1 MAVDFE
7 KVQKAFTDLN
17 IWFKI
22 NNDESITLADM
33 PELIRLRWSYFRDN
47 WNFISQRYA
56 SAVSTYRDPDKLA
69 NEIVIFTDFINSQR
83 NSKVKKNP
91 FDSSDILYRFYSIF
105 DNTPVDSVA
114 LTFDERNTV
123 NNKTRTIRSFTRRD
137 FLNIRSQFQAER
149 DAIADRVGASD
160 PDYNKSF
167 SRSSQTAR
175 VDIKNKDVNKMYEI
189 QQTIKAVD
197 FILANSF
204 SLESAVIDPFALARA
219 NANNNEINIGTYSSG
234 TLTKLNYKEDL
245 QALAKRTLGD
255 PDKWIDIAIAN
266 GLKAPYID
274 EVGEKI
280 PLISNA
286 NGNQINIAQISNDS
300 FNIDKMFIGQ
310 IVLLKSNTQTFPEQ
324 RTILNIKEIPISGEI
339 VIDLSGER
347 DLQRYQIPDDAHIR
361 IYKPNTVNS
370 SFYILIPSTE
380 PLGEFDK
387 KETPWFLKGDD
398 AVAKRQRVDLN
409 INTDGDINL
418 NSTGDLQLSYSLD
431 NAIQAIKLK
440 LMIELGEL
448 RRHSDFGLVNIYGQ
462 TNNNVEDVRSSLV
475 NSISTSIDEDP
486 RFDGI
491 EDLNIVYNNSLD
503 KNAPSY
509 FSITIVVR
517 LAGTDNLVPIT
528 FTVNT

>member
-7 KVQKAFTDLN
+7 KAQKAFTDLN

-22 NNDESITLADM
+22 NNDEQITLADM
-33 PELIRLRWSYFRDN
+33 PELIRLRWNYFRDN
-47 WNFISQRYA
+47 WNFISQQYVD
-56 SAVSTYRDPDKLA
+56 AVSRYRDPDKLA
-69 NEIVIFTDFINSQR
+69 NEIIVFTEFINSQR
-83 NSKVKKNP
+83 NSKIKKNP

-105 DNTPVDSVA
+105 DNTPIDSVA
-114 LTFDERNTV
+114 MTLDERTTV
-123 NNKTRTIRSFTRRD
+123 NNKIEMIRSFTRRD
-137 FLNIRSQFQAER
+137 FLSMRSEFQAER

-160 PDYNKSF
+160 PDYNKAF
-167 SRSSQTAR
+167 NRSSQASR
-175 VDIKNKDVNKMYEI
+175 VDIKNRDINKIYEI
-189 QQTIKAVD
+189 QQTIKAID

-204 SLESAVIDPFALARA
+204 SLESSVVDPFALART
-219 NANNNEINIGTYSSG
+219 NANNNEINIGSYVSG
-234 TLTKLNYKEDL
+234 SLTRLNYGEDL
-245 QALAKRTLGD
+245 QSLAKRTLGD

-280 PLISNA
+280 LLVSNA
-286 NGNQINIAQISNDS
+286 SGNQINIPPISNNT
-300 FNIDKMFIGQ
+300 FNIDKVFIGQ
-310 IVLLKSNTQTFPEQ
+310 IVLLKSDTQNFPEQ

-339 VIDLSGER
+339 VIELSGEQ
-347 DLQRYQIPDDAHIR
+347 DLSRYQVSDFAHIR

-370 SFYILIPSTE
+370 GFYILIPSTE
-380 PLGEFDK
+380 PLSEFDK

-398 AVAKRQRVDLN
+398 AVAKKQRVDLN
-409 INTDGDINL
+409 INNDGDINL

-431 NAIQAIKLK
+431 NSIQAIKLK
-440 LMIELGEL
+440 LMVELGEL
-448 RRHSDFGLVNIYGQ
+448 RRHSDFGLVNVYGE
-462 TNNNVEDVRSSLV
+462 TNNNIEDVRSTLI
-475 NSISTSIDEDP
+475 NSISNSVSQDP

-491 EDLNIVYNNSLD
+491 EDFNIVYNNSLD
-503 KNAPSY
+503 ANTPSY